1 MKEIGR
7 VTESEVSTEV
17 TAFVDSCES
26 LRGLSER

>member
-7 VTESEVSTEV
+7 VTESEVSAEV
-17 TAFVDSCES
+17 AAFIDSCES